1 MLTPDQKAALARHL
15 CSTNLLTNEELIAE
29 LTDHFAT
36 AIDEQMATGESFD
49 GALANV
55 QAKFGGW
62 PGLQTIQDEYARGQN
77 WAAWATFRRVAL
89 SYVALPRLLIT
100 LSLLAG
106 TYWLLV
112 AYWQRAFWALI
123 AINVVIYVVV
133 GWSAWKWEP
142 IRWQHEWTTLSFD
155 GYFKKLAGIQRVVS
169 ILFIVALNTPIW
181 LYLFFFPFT
190 YDRPFDG
197 SFAVFA
203 SVDITVSYIV
213 FFCIAELTY
222 RDNSLLK
229 RFA

>member
-1 MLTPDQKAALARHL
+1 MLNSIRQADLARHL
-15 CSTNLLTNEELIAE
+15 RSTNLLTNEELIAE
-29 LTDHFAT
+29 LTDHFAM
-36 AIDEQMATGESFD
+36 AIDERMARGESFD

-55 QAKFGGW
+55 QEKFGGW
-62 PGLQTIQDEYARGQN
+62 PGLQTIQDEYVRGQN
-77 WAAWATFRRVAL
+77 RTAWATFRRVAL
-89 SYVALPRLLIT
+89 SYIALPRLLIT

-106 TYWLLV
+106 TYWLL
-112 AYWQRAFWALI
+112 ATYWQRAFWALLVV
-123 AINVVIYVVV
+123 NVILYVIV
-133 GWSAWKWEP
+133 GWPGWKWEP
-142 IRWQHEWTTLSFD
+142 QSWQREWTTLSFD